1 MILDT
6 RLKLANNLDVVA
18 GRTVAC
24 TKQSDLFPVLS
35 LGEIGRGEQLYLC
48 VTIRETFQFPDGA
61 GADSVFIKMSLR
73 EELFAYTGL
82 IDGFWNT
89 VSPAHARLAHNKNP
103 FLASSGY
110 IELAPRIAIP
120 PVGNDSANNNFVA
133 GKKFLFA
140 INPYA
145 AKIKSTSF
153 DGSITALAE
162 FQGGTYVYFLLEE
175 FTCAIGLVPESEFTP
190 ATVITSG
197 KIDVDIVSLAASGA
211 GTNFSDVHNY
221 PTRTIVR

>member
-6 RLKLANNLDVVA
+6 RLKLADNLNVVA
-18 GRTVAC
+18 GRAVAC

-35 LGEIGRGEQLYLC
+35 LGEMGRGEQLYLC

-61 GADSVFIKMSLR
+61 AADSVFIKMSLR

-82 IDGFWNT
+82 IDGFWNS

-103 FLASSGY
+103 VLASSGY
-110 IELAPRIAIP
+110 IELAPRLDG
-120 PVGNDSANNNFVA
+120 PVIGNNSANNNFVA

-145 AKIKSTSF
+145 AKVKSTLFNGVVNAVS
-153 DGSITALAE
+153 E
-162 FQGGTYVYFLLEE
+162 FQGGTYAYFLLEE
-175 FTCAIGLVPESEFTP
+175 FTCVLNPPASEFTP
-190 ATVITSG
+190 ATVLTSG

-211 GTNFSDVHNY
+211 GTNFSDVHSY